1 MEERNVD
8 LFGESE
14 NFADDTAFSDDID
27 ESSFTKPVP
36 PISEGPPAWILTY
49 SDMVTL
55 LLCFFIMLFILSK
68 QEENKYKSVVGSI
81 QNAFGITGR
90 DPRTPF
96 IPKPDETDSST
107 LGKAEAEL
115 METVQNSIQDATN
128 AKELQNSLVVE
139 VENKGVVLRIY
150 SAELFEPGTA
160 MLKSNTAA
168 LLRPIITALNKHH
181 FNLLIRT
188 NVTATALNTTHF
200 PSVWEF
206 SAARSGAALHALI
219 TFGEIK
225 GNRLK
230 AMGSGDTDIL
240 VPPDDPKSEHYNNRT
255 DFIFYLPGSEY
266 W

>member
-1 MEERNVD
+1 MDERNAD
-8 LFGESE
+8 QFGEIDNLE
-14 NFADDTAFSDDID
+14 DDTAFIDEVD
-27 ESSFTKPVP
+27 ESSFSKPVP
-36 PISEGPPAWILTY
+36 PISEGPPPWILTY

-55 LLCFFIMLFILSK
+55 LLCFFVMLFILSK

-81 QNAFGITGR
+81 QNAFGVTGR

-96 IPKPDETDSST
+96 IPKPDETDSKT

-115 METVQNSIQDATN
+115 METVQNSIQDSTN

-150 SAELFEPGTA
+150 STELFEPGTA
-160 MLKSNTAA
+160 KLKSNAAA
-168 LLRPIITALNKHH
+168 LLQPMFTALNKHH
-181 FNLLIRT
+181 FNMLIRT
-188 NVTATALNTTHF
+188 NVTAASLNTLHV

-206 SAARSGAALHALI
+206 SAARSGAALHGLI
-219 TFGEIK
+219 TFGDIK
-225 GNRLK
+225 GSRLK
-230 AMGSGDTDIL
+230 AMGSGDADIL
-240 VPPDDPKSEHYNNRT
+240 VPPDDPKSEHYNNRS